1 MFTVVITTKDRKS
14 YLVRAVQSIINS
26 SLFPYD
32 IVIINDG
39 GSAIS
44 EKDLPLT
51 SIKYIII
58 NNEVSKGANYSR
70 NLGIKKAQ
78 TKLIFLL
85 DDDDAFYPH
94 TFKKRLDLIHKNP
107 DVGIVFTGIDIVS
120 SNNLMKV
127 SRQVKCKLNFV
138 TQSDLLKSGNL
149 VGSTSRVLIRKEIFE
164 RAGCFD
170 ENLKCLQDYDLWIRM
185 ASLAKVLNDHDHG
198 VLYTVHED
206 GKQISSNYRRY
217 LEAGNY
223 LLNKY
228 SQYLNGELKRA
239 FKANVYLRVA
249 ISASS
254 NSEVDK
260 IKYGFLSLVNTFSFK
275 AVVLCLVPGKLIKKI
290 YKFA

>member
-26 SLFPYD
+26 SLLPYD

-120 SNNLMKV
+120 SNSLMKV

-149 VGSTSRVLIRKEIFE
+149 VGS
-164 RAGCFD
+164 
-170 ENLKCLQDYDLWIRM
+170 
-185 ASLAKVLNDHDHG
+185 
-198 VLYTVHED
+198 
-206 GKQISSNYRRY
+206 
-217 LEAGNY
+217 
-223 LLNKY
+223 
-228 SQYLNGELKRA
+228 
-239 FKANVYLRVA
+239 
-249 ISASS
+249 
-254 NSEVDK
+254 
-260 IKYGFLSLVNTFSFK
+260 
-275 AVVLCLVPGKLIKKI
+275 
-290 YKFA
+290 